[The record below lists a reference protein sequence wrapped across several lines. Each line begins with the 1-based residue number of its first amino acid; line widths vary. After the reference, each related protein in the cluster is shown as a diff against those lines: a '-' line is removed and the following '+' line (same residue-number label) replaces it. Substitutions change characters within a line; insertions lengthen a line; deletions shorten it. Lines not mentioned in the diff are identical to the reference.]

1 MLSVRGRGLLLGI
14 EVDGAAADVVDAARE
29 HGLLVLT
36 AGENVVRLAPPLT
49 VTARGGRRRLSRFS
63 TAYSAS
69 VPHTMNRR
77 ERQNAILE
85 LVRERALSTQAEVAS
100 ALKESGFEVVQ
111 TTVSRDIADLGLVK
125 VRAPSGRLV
134 YAPPG
139 STDGDRLRA
148 LGAAMRRY
156 AITVEAAG
164 TLVVVTTPSGYA
176 NALAQAIDEAA
187 HPAIAGT
194 IAGDNTIF
202 VAARDGISAQSLAR
216 RAGRLPAPGRGMSGT
231 AVVAYSGGLDTS
243 CILAW
248 LKEDWYGF
256 DEVVAVLVD
265 VGQEFDLEE
274 SIARANAAGA
284 DDVLLVDRK
293 DAFADEQCARAI
305 LTNALYEGKYPL
317 VSALS
322 RPVIAQAVAEI
333 ALEIGAE
340 AVVHGCTGKGND
352 QLRFELA
359 FKAHYPGV
367 KVIAPL
373 RDRIWTRDEEIE
385 YALAKGIPV
394 VQTAAS
400 PFSIDENLFGRA
412 IEAGVLEDPWNAPP
426 EEPYALTSDPAS
438 APAPIEIV
446 VGFEKGIPVSL
457 DGEEL
462 SLAELIAQVNR
473 LAGAYGI
480 GRIDMIENR
489 AVGIKSREVYEA
501 PGAMT
506 LIAAHSALED
516 VVLTKDE
523 ARLKRPLEQRWTE
536 IVYEGR
542 WFSPAREA
550 IDAFVDSTQE
560 LVTGEV
566 RVELR
571 PNAAVVT
578 GRRSPHMI
586 YAAELASYG
595 TGETFPHDAAEGFI
609 RISSLETELARRES
623 ARASRA

>member
-1 MLSVRGRGLLLGI
+1 MTR
-14 EVDGAAADVVDAARE
+14 
-29 HGLLVLT
+29 
-36 AGENVVRLAPPLT
+36 
-49 VTARGGRRRLSRFS
+49 
-63 TAYSAS
+63 
-69 VPHTMNRR
+69 
-77 ERQNAILE
+77 
-85 LVRERALSTQAEVAS
+85 
-100 ALKESGFEVVQ
+100 
-111 TTVSRDIADLGLVK
+111 
-125 VRAPSGRLV
+125 
-134 YAPPG
+134 
-139 STDGDRLRA
+139 
-148 LGAAMRRY
+148 
-156 AITVEAAG
+156 
-164 TLVVVTTPSGYA
+164 
-176 NALAQAIDEAA
+176 
-187 HPAIAGT
+187 
-194 IAGDNTIF
+194 
-202 VAARDGISAQSLAR
+202 
-216 RAGRLPAPGRGMSGT
+216 T

-274 SIARANAAGA
+274 SITRAKAANA

-333 ALEIGAE
+333 ALELGAE

-367 KVIAPL
+367 TVIAPL

-385 YALAKGIPV
+385 YALTKGIPV

-412 IEAGVLEDPWNAPP
+412 IEAGVLEDPWAGPP
-426 EEPYALTSDPAS
+426 EEPYALTSDPAT
-438 APAPIEIV
+438 APPPLEIV
-446 VGFEKGIPVSL
+446 VGFEKGLPISL

-462 SLAELIAQVNR
+462 PLAELIAHVNR

-560 LVTGEV
+560 LVRGEV

-571 PNAAVVT
+571 PNAAIVT

-586 YAAELASYG
+586 YATELASYG

-609 RISSLETELARRES
+609 RISSLETELHAARE
-623 ARASRA
+623 RAKIGM

>member
-1 MLSVRGRGLLLGI
+1 M
-14 EVDGAAADVVDAARE
+14 
-29 HGLLVLT
+29 
-36 AGENVVRLAPPLT
+36 
-49 VTARGGRRRLSRFS
+49 SR
-63 TAYSAS
+63 
-69 VPHTMNRR
+69 
-77 ERQNAILE
+77 
-85 LVRERALSTQAEVAS
+85 
-100 ALKESGFEVVQ
+100 
-111 TTVSRDIADLGLVK
+111 
-125 VRAPSGRLV
+125 
-134 YAPPG
+134 
-139 STDGDRLRA
+139 
-148 LGAAMRRY
+148 
-156 AITVEAAG
+156 
-164 TLVVVTTPSGYA
+164 
-176 NALAQAIDEAA
+176 
-187 HPAIAGT
+187 
-194 IAGDNTIF
+194 
-202 VAARDGISAQSLAR
+202 
-216 RAGRLPAPGRGMSGT
+216 T

-248 LKEDWYGF
+248 LQEHPYDF

-265 VGQEFDLEE
+265 VGQEFDLDE
-274 SIARANAAGA
+274 SIVRANAAGA
-284 DDVLLVDRK
+284 HDVLLLDRK

-305 LTNALYEGKYPL
+305 VTNALYEGKYPL

-333 ALEIGAE
+333 ALERGAE

-367 KVIAPL
+367 RVIAPL

-385 YALAKGIPV
+385 YAVARGIPV

-438 APAPIEIV
+438 APAPVEV
-446 VGFEKGIPVSL
+446 VIGFERGIPISL
-457 DGEEL
+457 DGDEL
-462 SLAELIAQVNR
+462 PLAELIAQANR

-501 PGAMT
+501 PGAIA

-523 ARLKRPLEQRWTE
+523 ARLKRQLEQRWTE

-550 IDAFVDSTQE
+550 IDAFVDATQL

-566 RVELR
+566 RLELR

-595 TGETFPHDAAEGFI
+595 TGETFPHEAAEGFI
-609 RISSLETELARRES
+609 RISSLETELHA
-623 ARASRA
+623 ARARAKIPA

>member
-1 MLSVRGRGLLLGI
+1 
-14 EVDGAAADVVDAARE
+14 
-29 HGLLVLT
+29 
-36 AGENVVRLAPPLT
+36 
-49 VTARGGRRRLSRFS
+49 
-63 TAYSAS
+63 
-69 VPHTMNRR
+69 
-77 ERQNAILE
+77 
-85 LVRERALSTQAEVAS
+85 
-100 ALKESGFEVVQ
+100 
-111 TTVSRDIADLGLVK
+111 
-125 VRAPSGRLV
+125 
-134 YAPPG
+134 
-139 STDGDRLRA
+139 
-148 LGAAMRRY
+148 
-156 AITVEAAG
+156 
-164 TLVVVTTPSGYA
+164 
-176 NALAQAIDEAA
+176 
-187 HPAIAGT
+187 
-194 IAGDNTIF
+194 
-202 VAARDGISAQSLAR
+202 
-216 RAGRLPAPGRGMSGT
+216 MSKT

-256 DEVVAVLVD
+256 GEVVAVLVD

-274 SIARANAAGA
+274 SISRAAAAGA
-284 DDVLLVDRK
+284 DDVRLVDRR
-293 DAFADEQCARAI
+293 DAFAEEQCARAI

-322 RPVIAQAVAEI
+322 RPVIASAVAEI
-333 ALEIGAE
+333 ALELGAE

-367 KVIAPL
+367 TVIAPL
-373 RDRIWTRDEEIE
+373 RDQIWTRDDEIE
-385 YALAKGIPV
+385 YAIAKGIPV
-394 VQTAAS
+394 VQTTSS
-400 PFSIDENLFGRA
+400 PYSIDENLFGRA

-426 EEPYALTSDPAS
+426 DEPYALTADPAN
-438 APAPIEIV
+438 APEPIEV
-446 VGFEKGIPVSL
+446 VTGFERGLPVSI

-462 SLAELIAQVNR
+462 ALAELIARANV

-501 PGAMT
+501 PGAMM
-506 LIAAHSALED
+506 LITAHSALED
-516 VVLTKDE
+516 VILTKDE
-523 ARLKRPLEQRWTE
+523 GRLKRPLEQRWTE
-536 IVYEGR
+536 LVYEGR

-595 TGETFPHDAAEGFI
+595 TGETFPHEAAEGFI
-609 RISSLETELARRES
+609 KISSLETELHA
-623 ARASRA
+623 ARARATSRA

>member
-1 MLSVRGRGLLLGI
+1 
-14 EVDGAAADVVDAARE
+14 
-29 HGLLVLT
+29 
-36 AGENVVRLAPPLT
+36 
-49 VTARGGRRRLSRFS
+49 
-63 TAYSAS
+63 
-69 VPHTMNRR
+69 VP
-77 ERQNAILE
+77 
-85 LVRERALSTQAEVAS
+85 
-100 ALKESGFEVVQ
+100 
-111 TTVSRDIADLGLVK
+111 
-125 VRAPSGRLV
+125 
-134 YAPPG
+134 
-139 STDGDRLRA
+139 
-148 LGAAMRRY
+148 
-156 AITVEAAG
+156 
-164 TLVVVTTPSGYA
+164 
-176 NALAQAIDEAA
+176 
-187 HPAIAGT
+187 
-194 IAGDNTIF
+194 
-202 VAARDGISAQSLAR
+202 
-216 RAGRLPAPGRGMSGT
+216 GT

-265 VGQEFDLEE
+265 VGQEFDLDE
-274 SIARANAAGA
+274 SVTRARAAEA
-284 DDVLLVDRK
+284 DDVVLVDRTG
-293 DAFADEQCARAI
+293 AFADEQCARAI

-333 ALEIGAE
+333 ALDLGAE

-359 FKAHYPGV
+359 FKAHDPGV
-367 KVIAPL
+367 RVIAPL
-373 RDRIWTRDEEIE
+373 RDRIWTRDEEIA
-385 YALAKGIPV
+385 YALRKGIPV

-400 PFSIDENLFGRA
+400 PYSIDENLFGRA
-412 IEAGVLEDPWNAPP
+412 IEAGILEDPWTAPP
-426 EEPYALTSDPAS
+426 DEPYALTSDPAG
-438 APAPIEIV
+438 APAPSEIV
-446 VGFEKGIPVSL
+446 VGFEKGVPVAL

-462 SLAELIAQVNR
+462 ELAELIARTNR

-480 GRIDMIENR
+480 GRIDMVENR

-501 PGAMT
+501 PGAVT

-523 ARLKRPLEQRWTE
+523 ARLKQPLEQRWTE

-550 IDAFVDSTQE
+550 IDAFVDATQE

-578 GRRSPHMI
+578 GRSAPHTL
-586 YAAELASYG
+586 YAPQLASYG
-595 TGETFPHDAAEGFI
+595 IGETFPHAAAEGFI
-609 RISSLETELARRES
+609 AISSLETELHA
-623 ARASRA
+623 ARARSTSRA